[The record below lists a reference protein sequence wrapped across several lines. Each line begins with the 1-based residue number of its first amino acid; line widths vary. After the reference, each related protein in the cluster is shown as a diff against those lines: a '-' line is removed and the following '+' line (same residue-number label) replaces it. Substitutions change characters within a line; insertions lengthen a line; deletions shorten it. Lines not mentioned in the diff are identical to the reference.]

1 MNGKLD
7 PADFEILKNRLFAI
21 IEEAAETIKFVSA
34 SPVANQ
40 VYDFNTGLMTASGDV
55 FAVGRYISIHA
66 ITFGHVVKT
75 ILREYMDN
83 PGVEEG
89 DMFICNNPYEGAVHQ
104 SDVVVVAPVF
114 WEGKLV
120 AWCGSVI
127 HQVDVGG
134 PKPGQVGVGAQSIYE
149 EAIPMPVMKIIE
161 RGRLRKDIE
170 KEYLIRSRASK
181 LVALDF
187 KAKIAANNR
196 MNERLTELIRVYEV
210 ETFLTVVDEII
221 RYTEEKLRERLTRVP
236 DGIWRHR
243 SYLDYG
249 EQIYK
254 GKLTMTKEGDSLT
267 FDYRGSSEQ
276 APAVINST
284 YPGLEAY
291 TLAGVLTY
299 LSFNDI
305 PRCPAGVLNTIKII
319 SEEGTFF
326 HAKWPAGTSKQTTSS
341 GWVVRTLV
349 TTCLAKLLDA
359 SEEFKDRVV
368 APSSGTLAVE
378 ELSGPGF
385 HGPILDSLSGGGGA
399 RSSKDGIDTGGIP
412 ELASCTVVD
421 IEVAESFFPVLYLYR
436 RQERDSGG
444 AGKYRGGAATSFMYV
459 PHGVQSIPNKIV
471 HGYGIN
477 PEDPGITGG
486 YPAPN
491 YHTRI
496 KRGTDI
502 KAALGKGIVDEFVD
516 LSGREEALAS
526 ICETFQE
533 ENDVFEAMFSSGGGG
548 YGDPIERDPALVLQ
562 DVKNNLVSIDCARSL
577 YGIVIDPKTLEVNHE
592 KTVGYRDS
600 VRQERKTSGHISR

>member
-1 MNGKLD
+1 MDQKLD
-7 PADFEILKNRLFAI
+7 HADFEILKNRLFAI

-75 ILREYMDN
+75 ILREYMEN

-104 SDVVVVAPVF
+104 SDVVLVAPVY
-114 WEGKLV
+114 WEGELV

-134 PKPGQVGVGAQSIYE
+134 PTPGQVGVGAQSIYE
-149 EAIPMPVMKIIE
+149 EAIPMPVVKIVE
-161 RGRLRKDIE
+161 RGRVRKDIE

-196 MNERLTELIRVYEV
+196 MKERLTELIEVYSI

-221 RYTEEKLRERLTRVP
+221 RYTGEKLKERLTTVP
-236 DGIWRHR
+236 DGVWRHR

-249 EQIYK
+249 EDIYK
-254 GKLTMTKEGDSLT
+254 GKLTMTKEGDSLI

-291 TLAGVLTY
+291 TLAGVLTS
-299 LSFNDI
+299 LSFDDI
-305 PRCPAGVLNTIKII
+305 PRCPAGVFDAIQII
-319 SEEGTFF
+319 SDEGTFL
-326 HAKWPAGTSKQTTSS
+326 HAKWPAGISKQTTAS
-341 GWVVRTLV
+341 GWVVRTLT
-349 TTCLAKLLDA
+349 TTCLAKMLDA
-359 SEEFKDRVV
+359 CEEFKDRVV
-368 APSSGTLAVE
+368 APSSGTLAVA

-385 HGPILDSLSGGGGA
+385 HGPILDSLASGGGA
-399 RSSKDGIDTGGIP
+399 RSTKDGIDTGGIP
-412 ELASCTVVD
+412 ELASCSVVD
-421 IEVAESFFPVLYLYR
+421 VEVAESFFPVLYLYR
-436 RQERDSGG
+436 KQEKDSGG
-444 AGKYRGGAATSFMYV
+444 AGKFRGGTALSFMYV
-459 PHGVQSIPNKIV
+459 PHGVPSIPHKIV
-471 HGYGIN
+471 HGFGIN
-477 PEDPGITGG
+477 PEDSGISGG

-502 KAALGKGIVDEFVD
+502 QASLRKGSVQDFND
-516 LSGREEALAS
+516 LSGREEALGS
-526 ICETFQE
+526 ICETYQDAQ
-533 ENDVFEAMFSSGGGG
+533 DVFEAIFSSGGGG
-548 YGDPIERDPALVLQ
+548 YGDPLERDPVLVLQ
-562 DVKNNLVSIDCARSL
+562 DMKNDLISIECAKSL
-577 YGIVIDPKTLEVNHE
+577 YGVVIDPETIEVDDE
-592 KTVGYRDS
+592 KTVGCRDA
-600 VRQERKTSGHISR
+600 VRGERKESGHIQQ

>member
-1 MNGKLD
+1 MDQKLD
-7 PADFEILKNRLFAI
+7 HADFEILKNRLFAI

-66 ITFGHVVKT
+66 ITFGHVVKV
-75 ILREYMDN
+75 ILREYMEN

-134 PKPGQVGVGAQSIYE
+134 PTPGQVGVGAGSIYE
-149 EAIPMPVMKIIE
+149 EAIPMPVVKIIE

-170 KEYLIRSRASK
+170 KEYLIRSRASQ
-181 LVALDF
+181 LVALDL

-196 MNERLTELIRVYEV
+196 MKERMTELIRGYGV

-221 RYTEEKLRERLTRVP
+221 RYTGEKLKERLTTVP
-236 DGIWRHR
+236 DGTWRHR

-249 EQIYK
+249 EDIYK
-254 GKLTMTKEGDSLT
+254 GKLTMTKKGDLLV

-299 LSFNDI
+299 LSFDDI
-305 PRCPAGVLNTIKII
+305 PRCPAGVFDAIEII
-319 SEEGTFF
+319 SEEGTFL
-326 HAKWPAGTSKQTTSS
+326 HAKWPAGASKQTTAS
-341 GWVVRTLV
+341 GWVVRTLT
-349 TTCLAKLLDA
+349 TTCLAKMLDA
-359 SEEFKDRVV
+359 CEEFQDRVV
-368 APSSGTLAVE
+368 APSSGTLAVA
-378 ELSGPGF
+378 ELAGPGF
-385 HGPILDSLSGGGGA
+385 YGPILDSLASGGGA
-399 RSSKDGIDTGGIP
+399 RSTKDGIDTGGIP
-412 ELASCTVVD
+412 ELASCSVVD
-421 IEVAESFFPVLYLYR
+421 VEVAESFFPILYLYR
-436 RQERDSGG
+436 KQEKDSGG
-444 AGKYRGGAATSFMYV
+444 AGKFRGGTALSFMYV
-459 PHGVQSIPNKIV
+459 PHGVSSIPQKIV
-471 HGYGIN
+471 HGFGIN
-477 PEDPGITGG
+477 PEDSGISGG

-502 KAALGKGIVDEFVD
+502 QSSLRRGAVQDFAELTGH
-516 LSGREEALAS
+516 EEALGS
-526 ICETFQE
+526 ICETYQGE
-533 ENDVFEAMFSSGGGG
+533 QDVFEAIFSSGGGG
-548 YGDPIERDPALVLQ
+548 YGDPLERDPLLVLQ
-562 DVKNNLVSIDCARSL
+562 DLKSDLISIECAKSL
-577 YGIVIDPKTLEVNHE
+577 YGVIIDPETLEVDDAD
-592 KTVGYRDS
+592 TARCRDA
-600 VRQERKTSGHISR
+600 VRQDRKESGQLQR